1 MQETARPNVDVRET
15 LRHLRTTVRD
25 FASCEHGGRAIARA
39 CLLLVLLLAINGLN
53 VVNSY
58 VGRDF
63 MTAIEQR
70 NGQEFVR
77 RALLYAGV
85 FVLLTLAAVL
95 YRFTEER
102 LGLMWREWLTYRL
115 VDRYL
120 GDDVYYRMNASGAV
134 PNPDQR
140 IGDDVR
146 AFTTTTLS
154 LALIFL
160 NGLFT
165 IGAFS
170 GVLWTI
176 SRTLFLVAIGYAAVG
191 SILVIGF
198 GRSLV
203 GLNSMQS
210 DKEANF
216 RAELVHVRENAE
228 MVAMVRREPYF
239 RARLRRDVG
248 ALADNLKRI
257 ITVNRN
263 VGYFTVGYNY
273 FIQLIPVLIVAPLFI
288 RGTVE
293 FGVISQSSMAF
304 AYLLGAFS
312 LVVNQFTELSS
323 YATVLRRLH
332 ALVDATG
339 SAAEPAG
346 AGITIVEDPSRF
358 AFERL
363 TLRSRSDDG
372 EVFVRELSF
381 EVPRR
386 AHVLV
391 RVPTHDV
398 AAVLLRAVA
407 GIWTNGAGRIIRPRL
422 EDVLL
427 LPERPYL
434 PPGTLRQLLG
444 DGVAAVPEDDVQRVL
459 RGLDAEHIVERAGG
473 LDVERDWDDLLSLDE
488 QRLIGVA
495 RIVLAAPAFAMLADL
510 NEALGAER
518 AQRVLT
524 MLAEG
529 GVGCVELG
537 ARAVVRGTVDTTVE
551 IAADGTW
558 TRVDDSR
565 SSVATS

>member
-1 MQETARPNVDVRET
+1 MGTNGRRPMQETARPHVDVRET

-339 SAAEPAG
+339 SAPEPAG
-346 AGITIVEDPSRF
+346 EGITIVEDPNRF

-381 EVPRR
+381 EVPRC

-391 RVPTHDV
+391 RV
-398 AAVLLRAVA
+398 
-407 GIWTNGAGRIIRPRL
+407 GRIIRPRL

-495 RIVLAAPAFAMLADL
+495 RIVLAAPAFAMLADM

-537 ARAVVRGTVDTTVE
+537 ARDIVRGTVDTTIE

-558 TRVDDSR
+558 TRVEESR
-565 SSVATS
+565 SRVAKS